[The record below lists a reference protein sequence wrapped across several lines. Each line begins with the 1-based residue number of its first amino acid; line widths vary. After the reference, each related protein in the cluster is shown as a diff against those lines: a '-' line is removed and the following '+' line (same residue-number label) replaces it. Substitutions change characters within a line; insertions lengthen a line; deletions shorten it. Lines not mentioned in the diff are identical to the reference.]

1 MYNWAN
7 FIQRIERGR
16 VNYTKLVNWDT
27 TDEDDQVAKGVLN
40 VADLLQFATG
50 ARAIPSSGFPRT
62 PELIFDH
69 SAEEGRRITANTCA
83 IGFTIPVNKRYLC
96 SLEDFTQNMVE
107 DIISA
112 PTFGMV

>member
-1 MYNWAN
+1 M
-7 FIQRIERGR
+7 
-16 VNYTKLVNWDT
+16 NYTKLVNWDT

-40 VADLLQFATG
+40 VADLLLFATG

-69 SAEEGRRITANTCA
+69 SAEEGRRITANMCA
-83 IGFTIPVNKRYLC
+83 IGFTIPVNRRYLC